1 MQCKATFKPKDTKRL
16 KIKEIKKRKLRWLY
30 KYQIKP
36 ILNKKHHQKKRVV
49 SMIFQKVQFTKK

>member
-36 ILNKKHHQKKRVV
+36 ILNKKHYQKKRVV
-49 SMIFQKVQFTKK
+49 S